1 LSRPAYAA
9 EVLIKIIHSYW
20 RGAPEQ
26 IAFFQTIECCFA
38 W

>member
-9 EVLIKIIHSYW
+9 EVLIKIHSYW
-20 RGAPEQ
+20 RGVPEQ
-26 IAFFQTIECCFA
+26 ITFFQTIECCFA